1 MSASTGSLSS
11 NILFIRLE
19 LEQVQPGNRVIRTV
33 YRSVQNIDHH
43 LAGGAD
49 HCPVQMSAEHLTLV
63 VPGAHVQVGVKFTVH
78 GVDGAGQRNDLKAA
92 AEGVGVVFLLR
103 SVYHTELHCK
113 EETVRTSISPL
124 PGFGGQNCGQNQMRP
139 AYKQKNPTISNVKS
153 LDLWSEWRES
163 NSRPLEPHCASLE
176 NTMYNPI
183 LPRLSIVKFQ
193 MHYTILYARFSRSTA
208 KISNR
213 TERPCR
219 FLMLYWP

>member
-49 HCPVQMSAEHLTLV
+49 HCPVQMSAEHLALV

-92 AEGVGVVFLLR
+92 AEGVGVVFLFRHIVHAHRKAVGGTQRLNGGEADVFLQR
-103 SVYHTELHCK
+103 KLLYFFKDLLSLSM
-113 EETVRTSISPL
+113 RTMILL
-124 PGFGGQNCGQNQMRP
+124 P
-139 AYKQKNPTISNVKS
+139 K
-153 LDLWSEWRES
+153 
-163 NSRPLEPHCASLE
+163 
-176 NTMYNPI
+176 
-183 LPRLSIVKFQ
+183 RLYSIVKRLLLCIFMICLLSGTSAQ
-193 MHYTILYARFSRSTA
+193 TGIFKLVFA
-208 KISNR
+208 NN
-213 TERPCR
+213 
-219 FLMLYWP
+219 L